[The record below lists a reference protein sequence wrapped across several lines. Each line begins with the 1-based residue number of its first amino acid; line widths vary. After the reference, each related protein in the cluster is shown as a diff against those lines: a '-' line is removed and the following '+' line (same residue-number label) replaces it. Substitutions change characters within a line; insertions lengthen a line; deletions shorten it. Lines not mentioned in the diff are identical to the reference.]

1 MKSFKNILLLA
12 VAIFICAF
20 APHDR
25 IAPETLDWDTHFRAN
40 PDANSKYTAVTST
53 IWQYGYRSTI
63 RGNNLQLDFNF
74 LGGVDVNRS
83 WVKRDKIRNRNV
95 SRQLLKH
102 EQGHVYINFLLLKK
116 GEYILKNQGY
126 TIQNYKRLI
135 DKTAKD
141 IGKFY
146 NDMQERYDVETKHG
160 MDIEAQQKW
169 DSFFESELSQ
179 F

>member
-1 MKSFKNILLLA
+1 MPLKNIALIFFCVIALA
-12 VAIFICAF
+12 FT
-20 APHDR
+20 PHER
-25 IAPETLDWDTHFRAN
+25 ISPQTIDWDTHFRAN
-40 PDANSKYTAVTST
+40 PDPNSNYAAVTST
-53 IWQYGYRSTI
+53 IWQYGYHSTI

-74 LGGVDVNRS
+74 LGGIDVNKS
-83 WVKRDKIRNRNV
+83 WVKREKIRNRTA
-95 SRQLLKH
+95 SQQLLNH

-126 TIQNYKRLI
+126 TVQNYKRLV
-135 DKTAKD
+135 DRTAKD

-146 NDMQERYDVETKHG
+146 NDMQQRYDVETKHG